1 MRSTWY
7 DRVYVKIPL
16 EVKLK
21 VQMIFSDKE
30 NWSMGEY
37 LGEADKFT
45 EVAIDAVLGHLLNR
59 LSIEEINNLNIVDRT
74 IVDVLNGRPVFES
87 DWHHAPRTPV
97 EVRCWER
104 ERRNLIKTFVE
115 DDVVR

>member
-1 MRSTWY
+1 MGSSWY
-7 DRVYVKIPL
+7 ESVYIKIPL
-16 EVKLK
+16 DIKMKMQL
-21 VQMIFSDKE
+21 MFADKK

-37 LGEADKFT
+37 LGEADNYT

-87 DWHHAPRTPV
+87 DWHFAPRNPV
-97 EVRCWER
+97 ELRCWER